1 MTRRRPQTTRGRT
14 FPPEILSD
22 DEIRRLLAG
31 CSSTAPIGIRNHA
44 LVAVM
49 YRSGLRISEALDL
62 RPKDIDP
69 RNGALRVLHGKG
81 DRPRTVGLDPGAM
94 SLVRGWLEVRAD
106 LGLNGSSPVF
116 CTLAG
121 PSGGGGRMT
130 DKGRHAD
137 EGGSTFYR
145 DLAMMILGILLVG
158 AAVFFLLFLLADDS
172 DPVITTSV
180 DPASTTTVAESTST
194 SGGSTSST
202 SSSPSTTTSTTTVP
216 VRPPQDVRVVVLNSI
231 AVDGAAGRMT
241 NQLDDAGYQ
250 TLPPDDFEPEQ
261 DPSRLWYR
269 EGFSTEANE
278 LLQFIPDALVEPLE
292 DDGLQLGADIVIILG
307 TGYDE

>member
-1 MTRRRPQTTRGRT
+1 
-14 FPPEILSD
+14 
-22 DEIRRLLAG
+22 
-31 CSSTAPIGIRNHA
+31 
-44 LVAVM
+44 
-49 YRSGLRISEALDL
+49 
-62 RPKDIDP
+62 
-69 RNGALRVLHGKG
+69 
-81 DRPRTVGLDPGAM
+81 
-94 SLVRGWLEVRAD
+94 
-106 LGLNGSSPVF
+106 
-116 CTLAG
+116 
-121 PSGGGGRMT
+121 MT

-292 DDGLQLGADIVIILG
+292 DDGLQPGADIVMILG